1 MKKLTILFVAIFAMG
16 SAVAQMQPEPIPVD
30 KELRMGKLPNG
41 MTYYIRHNENRKA
54 KPISISCTMSVR
66 FRRTIRSRVWLT
78 FSNTWLSTVRKI
90 SRVRRLSNTLKKVG
104 VNFGYNLNAATGWDN
119 TTYQMTDVP
128 TSRQGIIDSAL
139 LILHDWSHFIALH
152 PEEIDSERGVIMEEL
167 RTRDGA
173 AWRSQIEMIK
183 AIGKGSKYEHRNLIG
198 YLDGLKGFQHKDLEE
213 FYQTW
218 YRPEHQA
225 VIVVGDIDVDAI
237 EKQIA
242 SLMSDIPASPADALK
257 KEPVIVPDNEQPI
270 VSIYTDP
277 EMQGSRII
285 LFVKR
290 PALPNELNNTIAGE
304 AINVIEAYANTME
317 GARLQEL
324 AMKPDAPFLGAGMQ
338 MGGLGVMPT
347 LNITGFIAT
356 TQDGKLAEGFEAIC
370 SEMERLRRFGFMQ
383 SEFER
388 AQGESVAFGRAE
400 VHQPQ

>member
-1 MKKLTILFVAIFAMG
+1 MKRLLLI
-16 SAVAQMQPEPIPVD
+16 AVALLVGGMAMTAQAQVDRMKPIEAD
-30 KELRMGKLPNG
+30 KEIRTGVLPNG
-41 MTYYIRHNENRKA
+41 LTYYVRHNE
-54 KPISISCTMSVR
+54 KPKNMANFYIVHDVGAIQEDDSQQGLAHFLEHMAFNGTKNLEGK
-66 FRRTIRSRVWLT
+66 TIIEYLE
-78 FSNTWLSTVRKI
+78 
-90 SRVRRLSNTLKKVG
+90 KVG

-270 VSIYTDP
+270 VSIYTRS
-277 EMQGSRII
+277 G
-285 LFVKR
+285 
-290 PALPNELNNTIAGE
+290 
-304 AINVIEAYANTME
+304 NVRVRAS
-317 GARLQEL
+317 
-324 AMKPDAPFLGAGMQ
+324 F
-338 MGGLGVMPT
+338 
-347 LNITGFIAT
+347 
-356 TQDGKLAEGFEAIC
+356 C
-370 SEMERLRRFGFMQ
+370 S
-383 SEFER
+383 
-388 AQGESVAFGRAE
+388 
-400 VHQPQ
+400 